1 MHLVAMPLKKVMS
14 RLPLLLP
21 ALVFWLLAPVG
32 AVLGSDAA
40 LQKALQDAGCITP
53 GSIKKLWSQDEL
65 VAYEVNCSGTSHR
78 IVMVTCDP
86 NTCRVTE
93 PRQDQDD

>member
-1 MHLVAMPLKKVMS
+1 MPMNKVTS
-14 RLPLLLP
+14 RLPLLVLG
-21 ALVFWLLAPVG
+21 LTFWLLPPAD

-78 IVMVTCDP
+78 IVTVTCDS